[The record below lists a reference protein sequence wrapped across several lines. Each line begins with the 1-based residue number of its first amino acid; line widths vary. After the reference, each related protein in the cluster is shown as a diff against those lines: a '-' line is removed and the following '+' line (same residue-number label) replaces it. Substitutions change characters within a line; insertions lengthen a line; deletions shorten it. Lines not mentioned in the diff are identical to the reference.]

1 MARSG
6 QRRNGRGRAGGTGRR
21 GRHVI
26 VVESPAKART
36 LAKYL
41 GPEYRAFAT
50 RGHVSDLPAR
60 AGSVKPEDG
69 FAMVAETGRGA
80 ARTLGAIARAL
91 RGAETLVLAT
101 DPDREGEAIAWQVLS
116 WLEARGALAG
126 AAVRRVAFH
135 EVTPHAVRTALERP
149 RALDMDLVEAWR
161 ARRALDYLVGYGL
174 SPVLWRKL
182 PGCRSAGRVQSVAL
196 RLVCER
202 EAEIEAFVPR
212 RYWTVGAE
220 LRTADGAA
228 FPAAL
233 CRLDGTAPGA
243 EGFAA
248 AALAEDAAGRVRAAR
263 LAVSA
268 VARDT
273 LRRPPPPPF
282 TTATLQQEAARRL
295 GFSIAETMAAAQRLY
310 EGVELGG
317 GTAGLI
323 TYMRT
328 DSAAMAKTAVA
339 QARAEI
345 RGTFGDACVP
355 AKPRVFRARG
365 RNLQEAHEAVRPT
378 DFTRRPEDLERGPGG
393 RGGPDRAAAAL
404 YGLIWRRALAS
415 QMAAARVERVRV
427 EVASEDGGV
436 VLAAAGTAEI
446 FDGHLRVWEG
456 EGDAGD
462 ADAAGAVAGGA
473 PPAALRTGDP
483 ATAGAVRVEP
493 RATLPPPRYTEAA
506 LVRRLDELGIG
517 RPSTWAAILSVIR
530 ERGYA
535 VLHERRFAPTERGR
549 VATAF
554 LEGFFGRWVDTGF
567 TAAMEADL
575 DRIAAGAQARAGM
588 LEDFWGPFDA
598 ALAEAGSLAR
608 GSVRAAIEARLDGF
622 LFGPARGESAGADAE
637 RRRCPAC
644 GKDTLELKLSRYG
657 PFVGCGDWPDCDY
670 RRSLAAAA
678 ADGDGYTGPRDLGT
692 DPGTGLAVSLRRGP
706 TGWYVQR
713 GAPRSGGP
721 DRRAGKAGPERMS
734 LPPGVDPD
742 DVDRDLALRLLAL
755 PRQVGRHPETGG
767 PILAGIGRYGPWVRH
782 DETWAAIPEGEDVL
796 EVGINRAVALIA
808 DKEVRLSRARGPNR
822 VLAELGRHPGDGAP
836 VRIKTGHYGP
846 FVAHRR
852 RYVSLPK
859 DLAPE
864 DATLEDAVALLGRK
878 DAGG

>member
-1 MARSG
+1 M
-6 QRRNGRGRAGGTGRR
+6 
-21 GRHVI
+21 I
-26 VVESPAKART
+26 VVESPATART

-69 FAMVAETGRGA
+69 FAMAAETGRGA

-91 RGAETLVLAT
+91 RSAETLVLAT

-116 WLEARGALAG
+116 WLEVHGALGG

-135 EVTPHAVRTALERP
+135 EVTPHAVRTALARP
-149 RALDMDLVEAWR
+149 RDIDLDLVEAWR

-202 EAEIEAFVPR
+202 EAAIEAFVAR

-220 LRTADGAA
+220 IRPADGAA

-233 CRLDGTAPGA
+233 HRLDGTAVGTDSPGPDGPGTDGPGA
-243 EGFAA
+243 DGPATGGLAA
-248 AALAEDAAGRVRAAR
+248 AALAEAAAGRVRVAR
-263 LAVSA
+263 FAVSE

-273 LRRPPPPPF
+273 QRRPPPPPF

-328 DSAAMAKTAVA
+328 DSAAMATTAVA

-345 RGTFGDACVP
+345 RGTFGDAWLP

-378 DFTRRPEDLERGPGG
+378 DFTRRPEDLEPGPGG
-393 RGGPDRAAAAL
+393 RRGPDRAAAAL

-415 QMAAARVERVRV
+415 QMAAARVERVRI
-427 EVASEDGGV
+427 EIASDDGGV
-436 VLAAAGTAEI
+436 VLAAAGAAQI
-446 FDGHLRVWEG
+446 FDGHHRVWAG
-456 EGDAGD
+456 ATDGGDAAAGD
-462 ADAAGAVAGGA
+462 ADAGRADTGGA

-483 ATAGAVRVEP
+483 VTVGAVRVEGHAS
-493 RATLPPPRYTEAA
+493 RPPPRYTEAA

-517 RPSTWAAILSVIR
+517 RPSTWAAILSVMQ

-535 VLHERRFAPTERGR
+535 ALHERRFVATERGR

-567 TAAMEADL
+567 TAEMEAGL
-575 DRIAAGAQARAGM
+575 DRIAAGARDRAGM

-598 ALAEAGSLAR
+598 ALAEAGSLTRAT
-608 GSVRAAIEARLDGF
+608 VRAAIEARLDGF
-622 LFGPARGESAGADAE
+622 LFGPADAT

-713 GAPRSGGP
+713 GARRSG
-721 DRRAGKAGPERMS
+721 DREKAGPERMS
-734 LPPGVDPD
+734 LPPGVDPG
-742 DVDRDLALRLLAL
+742 DVDRALALRLLAL
-755 PRQVGRHPETGG
+755 PREVGRHPETGG

-782 DETWAAIPEGEDVL
+782 GETWAAIPEGEDVL

-808 DKEVRLSRARGPNR
+808 DKEIRLSRARGPNR

-846 FVAHRR
+846 FVAYRR

-878 DAGG
+878 DAGGG